1 MIVYCG
7 WLHVVFVLSVFL
19 IEWLYGLFVV
29 IVCRG
34 CYMWF
39 CFGFCW
45 TVVIL
50 CGRRKFMV
58 GRCIA
63 TLLLS
68 NPVSKRVRS
77 DPCGLSFD
85 LGVYCLLWKRFCVP
99 NVALRMTQARIVW
112 RTATDTFLRRTSSDL
127 FSFVFIV
134 CFSWRK
140 RQVRNDLREKYF
152 LVNNNKR
159 WNAPWK
165 KPDRVELYR
174 KTKILDK
181 NMFAGKRS
189 RVVVYL
195 FLKTVANDP
204 AHILRKTIVI
214 N

>member
-7 WLHVVFVLSVFL
+7 WLYVVFVLSVFL
-19 IEWLYGLFVV
+19 IEWLYELFVGV
-29 IVCRG
+29 VLCD
-34 CYMWF
+34 F
-39 CFGFCW
+39 VLVFCW

-50 CGRRKFMV
+50 WERRKIMV

-68 NPVSKRVRS
+68 SLTLKWVRS
-77 DPCGLSFD
+77 DPCGWSFD

-99 NVALRMTQARIVW
+99 NVALRMTQPRIVW

-127 FSFVFIV
+127 FSLVFIV

-165 KPDRVELYR
+165 KPDRVEFYR

-195 FLKTVANDP
+195 FLKTVATIP

>member
-7 WLHVVFVLSVFL
+7 WLYVAFVLSVFL

-34 CYMWF
+34 CFMWF

-50 CGRRKFMV
+50 WERRKFMV

-68 NPVSKRVRS
+68 SITSKWVRS
-77 DPCGLSFD
+77 DPCGWSFD

-134 CFSWRK
+134 WFSWRK
-140 RQVRNDLREKYF
+140 RQVRNVWCEKYF
-152 LVNNNKR
+152 LVNTYKR
-159 WNAPWK
+159 WNALWK

-204 AHILRKTIVI
+204 AHVLRKAIVI